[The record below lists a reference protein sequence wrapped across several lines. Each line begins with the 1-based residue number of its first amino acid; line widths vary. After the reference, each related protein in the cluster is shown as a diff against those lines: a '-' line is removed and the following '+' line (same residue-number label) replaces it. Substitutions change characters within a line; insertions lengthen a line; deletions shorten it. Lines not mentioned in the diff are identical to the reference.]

1 MTHRTATPQTPAA
14 AAVTRRHTLAAL
26 LAEEDIVRPE
36 LRNDAIL
43 EAQRGARSLS
53 GARPQSPRGRQDPR

>member
-1 MTHRTATPQTPAA
+1 MTHRTTTTQTPAA

-26 LAEEDIVRPE
+26 LAEDDIVRPE

-43 EAQRGARSLS
+43 EAQRGDRHRS
-53 GARPQSPRGRQDPR
+53 GAPRPHHQPAGRA